1 MRSSSGSYLSNLD
14 HLRVLAAFQV
24 FVWHFVHMSATC
36 TSICFAHDYHPGALS
51 IFEEGHTG
59 VSLFMCIS
67 GYVFAK
73 LTDGKEIRT
82 GQFWLNR
89 AIRLLPLLAIWSA
102 ITLATAMVI
111 DGVTLSQVWESI
123 RESGSLHT
131 VIPQGGWSVMLEM
144 QFYLLFPFMLLFVRR
159 FGNEW
164 IVALL
169 VLIVTLRLL
178 YWMKYGSVQYISY
191 GTLGGRIDQL
201 LIGYLAFHFT
211 SRYIVAIGAA
221 GTVLL
226 VWSYAAFDARGGFW
240 GIDGYPSR
248 NVLWVFWPLLEAICY
263 STMIAAYATL
273 KLPRMLDTAL
283 AKAGTWSY
291 SIYLGQFF
299 FIPVIF
305 FLIASWFG
313 MPESFGGR
321 FAWAAAAFLPLIGMS
336 AITYT
341 TIEKPFLGLR
351 RNYLVNARL
360 LPVVAPTSS

>member
-14 HLRVLAAFQV
+14 HLRALAAFQV
-24 FVWHFVHMSATC
+24 FVWHFAHMKASCA
-36 TSICFAHDYHPGALS
+36 SICFDRSYDAGILS

-89 AIRLLPLLAIWSA
+89 AIRLLPLLASWSA
-102 ITLATAMVI
+102 ITLATAMILDDVS
-111 DGVTLSQVWESI
+111 LSQVWGSV
-123 RESGSLHT
+123 REAGSLHT
-131 VIPQGGWSVMLEM
+131 LLPPGGWSIILEI

-159 FGNEW
+159 FGHEW

-169 VLIVTLRLL
+169 VLILVLRFL

-191 GTLGGRIDQL
+191 WTLGGRIDQL
-201 LIGYLAFHFT
+201 LIGYLAYHYT
-211 SRYIVAIGAA
+211 SRHAVAIGAA
-221 GTVLL
+221 GTLLL
-226 VWSYAAFDARGGFW
+226 VWAYAAFSARGGFW

-248 NVLWVFWPLLEAICY
+248 SVLWVFWPLLEAVCY
-263 STMIAAYATL
+263 SAMIAAYATL
-273 KLPRMLDTAL
+273 KLPKMLDVAL

-291 SIYLGQFF
+291 SIYLGQFCF
-299 FIPVIF
+299 VPVAF

-321 FAWAAAAFLPLIGMS
+321 LAWAAAAFPLLAGMA

-341 TIEKPFLGLR
+341 TIEKPFLALR
-351 RNYLVNARL
+351 RNYIAK
-360 LPVVAPTSS
+360 PAG